1 MSSPRI
7 IAHFDLD
14 AFFVSVE
21 CLLNPSLKGIP
32 LLVGGH
38 SERGV
43 VAACSYEARKYGI
56 HSAMPMKRAMQL
68 CPHATVV
75 GNARGEYT
83 KYSRIVT
90 EIIASKAPLFEK
102 ASIDEFYLDLTGM
115 NRFFDPYQWT
125 IDLREEI
132 IAETKLPISFA
143 LASNK
148 MVAKIATNEAKP
160 NGYLHVPAGSER
172 EYLAPLAV
180 NKIPGVGENM
190 YKGLLEMGIRTIRD
204 LSLVPAVELEH
215 RFGKYG
221 LDLYNKSRGVHE
233 GEVVPYY
240 EAKSISTENTF
251 EENKTDMDFLMAELV
266 RMTERVAYE
275 LRQDNKTAGCIAV
288 KIRYPDFETTSRQT
302 TIPYTFYDDEL
313 IAKAKELF
321 HKLYRVGQPIRLLG
335 VRLSEL
341 TGEAMQ
347 TNLFQDTGKKI
358 QLYKAIDDVK
368 NRWGKYS
375 IVKAGGIEATNAPE
389 DTTGGMEGKRANAK
403 LTTEPERDKAARAK
417 VSSEQRQ
424 RTREE
429 SGHISRAALKKAA
442 DKKAI
447 DEKPADKGPE
457 GPGRID

>member
-1 MSSPRI
+1 MASPRI

-21 CLLNPSLKGIP
+21 CLLDPSLKGIP

-56 HSAMPMKRAMQL
+56 HSAMPMKRALQL

-83 KYSRIVT
+83 KYSRMVT
-90 EIIASKAPLFEK
+90 EIIASRAPLFEK

-125 IDLREEI
+125 IELREEI
-132 IAETKLPISFA
+132 TRATGLPISFA

-148 MVAKIATNEAKP
+148 MIAKIATNEAKP

-172 EYLAPLAV
+172 EYLAPLPV
-180 NKIPGVGENM
+180 NKIPGVGEHTYQTM
-190 YKGLLEMGIRTIRD
+190 LEMGIRTIRE
-204 LSLVPAVELEH
+204 LSERPAAELER

-221 LDLYNKSRGVHE
+221 LDLYNKSRGIHE

-266 RMTERVAYE
+266 RMTERVSYE
-275 LRQDNKTAGCIAV
+275 LRQDNKTAGVIAV
-288 KIRYPDFETTSRQT
+288 KIRYPDFETTSRQMS
-302 TIPYTFYDDEL
+302 IPYTFYDDEL

-341 TGEAMQ
+341 TAEAVQ
-347 TNLFQDTGKKI
+347 TNLFQDTAKKM

-368 NRWGKYS
+368 NKYGKYS
-375 IVKAGGIEATNAPE
+375 IVKAAGIEGDNDPGATLGGIEGKARK
-389 DTTGGMEGKRANAK
+389 EGAQRRADNGA
-403 LTTEPERDKAARAK
+403 
-417 VSSEQRQ
+417 
-424 RTREE
+424 
-429 SGHISRAALKKAA
+429 
-442 DKKAI
+442 
-447 DEKPADKGPE
+447 KGPDGKVGGE
-457 GPGRID
+457 NTP